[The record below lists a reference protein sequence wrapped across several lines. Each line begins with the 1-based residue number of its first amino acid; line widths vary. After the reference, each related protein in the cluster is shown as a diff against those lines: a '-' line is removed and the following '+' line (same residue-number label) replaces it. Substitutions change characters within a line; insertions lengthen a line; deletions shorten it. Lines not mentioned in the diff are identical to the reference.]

1 MIVLDNV
8 EKQLKHFPTLETR
21 NRKPM
26 RPNPLA
32 PWELRIGDLRV
43 YYDVEDEPEQIVKV
57 LAVGIKERNRVRIG
71 KEVIE
76 L

>member
-1 MIVLDNV
+1 MNEPL
-8 EKQLKHFPTLETR
+8 TETR

-32 PWELRIGDLRV
+32 GWELRVGSMRI
-43 YYDVEDEPEQIVKV
+43 YYDVEDATQPVVVIN
-57 LAVGIKERNRVRIG
+57 AVGIKERNRVRIG
-71 KEVIE
+71 GEIVE